1 MTSAFSHIP
10 GSNPACLSHP
20 VTRAASRTGLSISLW
35 LTCPLQVTAQVTTEL
50 LKAGISAG
58 LVALNQSQIH
68 SSITQT
74 PVFPGWRPEDQVT
87 REKRRWQS
95 AFPAFPLWFIP
106 EVFPLWN
113 NYILAGASQV
123 VLVVKNLPVNARDMW
138 EVGLIPGLGR
148 SAGEGN
154 GSPLQYSC
162 LENAVNRGSWWATV
176 HEVTKETSQ
185 VNNNNNVI
193 TSRNSITLHLQ
204 KYLCLDD
211 KSYP

>member
-1 MTSAFSHIP
+1 MVKNPPVNEGDVPLIP
-10 GSNPACLSHP
+10 GS
-20 VTRAASRTGLSISLW
+20 
-35 LTCPLQVTAQVTTEL
+35 
-50 LKAGISAG
+50 
-58 LVALNQSQIH
+58 
-68 SSITQT
+68 
-74 PVFPGWRPEDQVT
+74 
-87 REKRRWQS
+87 
-95 AFPAFPLWFIP
+95 
-106 EVFPLWN
+106 
-113 NYILAGASQV
+113 
-123 VLVVKNLPVNARDMW
+123 
-138 EVGLIPGLGR
+138 GR
-148 SAGEGN
+148 SPGEGN